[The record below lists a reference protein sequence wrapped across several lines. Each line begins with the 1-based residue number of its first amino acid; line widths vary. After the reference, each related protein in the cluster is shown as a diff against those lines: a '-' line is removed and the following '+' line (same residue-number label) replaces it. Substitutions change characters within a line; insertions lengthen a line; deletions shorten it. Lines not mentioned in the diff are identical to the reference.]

1 MKTEKNE
8 KEKKNQITEWKQP
21 SIIPCWPLYS
31 RGAYSETISP
41 PPPPSIHA
49 ELSIRKKGRISR
61 RNGKRRP
68 EYSKA
73 ALYDVLQSHHDPRL
87 SFLEPSN
94 SFRYR
99 TEQFL

>member
-41 PPPPSIHA
+41 PPP
-49 ELSIRKKGRISR
+49 LYSR
-61 RNGKRRP
+61 RAINKKERP
-68 EYSKA
+68 NF
-73 ALYDVLQSHHDPRL
+73 P
-87 SFLEPSN
+87 
-94 SFRYR
+94 
-99 TEQFL
+99 